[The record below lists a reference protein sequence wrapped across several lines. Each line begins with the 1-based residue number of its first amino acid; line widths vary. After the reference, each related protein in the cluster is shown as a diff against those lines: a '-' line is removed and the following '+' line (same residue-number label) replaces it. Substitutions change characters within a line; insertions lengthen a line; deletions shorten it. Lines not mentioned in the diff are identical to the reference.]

1 MRERPGGPAISDS
14 NSDRSGSERSRPG
27 RSRPEASRPD
37 GFDFERLERAV
48 AELAAAYRHQRAE
61 NATLR
66 RELEQRGQ
74 RIRALDGKLLEANQK
89 RQDVVK
95 RIDELIA
102 QIDQLDATFDSV
114 DV

>member
-1 MRERPGGPAISDS
+1 MRERLGGPAIPESK
-14 NSDRSGSERSRPG
+14 SDRAGSARSRPDA
-27 RSRPEASRPD
+27 PRPD
-37 GFDFERLERAV
+37 GFDLERLERAV
-48 AELAAAYRHQRAE
+48 AALAAAYRQQRAE

-66 RELEQRGQ
+66 RELEHRSQ

-102 QIDQLDATFDSV
+102 QIDQLDATFESV
-114 DV
+114 DG